1 MLAAGEDERRVA
13 RSETVAAAACE
24 SGRGAARR
32 ERRAG
37 RLSLLGQAPCR
48 ALSAT
53 PSSARLERRPQRS
66 ARAKRSGGWGGRL
79 AVALE
84 SGLAP
89 AHVSARRPPPPG
101 ETGRR
106 RVPAAGARAATV
118 SPACRTTSRQRRG
131 TTSSHAVVPAARP
144 APQRWRQLG
153 ALPHIA
159 SGPQAVQR
167 ARGRARLQSVR
178 QSDPSRRSSGRRRAA
193 ADCAVARPAA
203 RVARGRGRRA
213 PPTAGDAVRPTR
225 RAPGR
230 GKRATAAAA
239 DRAVDRHIAAERA
252 GGGRAPDSTT
262 RGAGRRR
269 RRRVR
274 AAAPP
279 QSGSAG
285 PVGGLPPGQ
294 APCRASSAT
303 LLSARPERQPRR
315 SAK

>member
-118 SPACRTTSRQRRG
+118 SPACRTTIGSAGAPRAATRWYRRRARRRSGGDSSELSRTSPRAHRQCSGHAAEHASRACAKVTLHAARRAAERQRTAPWPGRP
-131 TTSSHAVVPAARP
+131 HACQRKRQARP
-144 APQRWRQLG
+144 ADGRRCCQAHSPG
-153 ALPHIA
+153 A
-159 SGPQAVQR
+159 GTR
-167 ARGRARLQSVR
+167 KTRY
-178 QSDPSRRSSGRRRAA
+178 RRSGGSRCRPLHRRRA
-193 ADCAVARPAA
+193 CR
-203 RVARGRGRRA
+203 RRA
-213 PPTAGDAVRPTR
+213 SPRQQYARSR
-225 RAPGR
+225 M
-230 GKRATAAAA
+230 AAAA
-239 DRAVDRHIAAERA
+239 ACEGGGAAAERERRA
-252 GGGRAPDSTT
+252 SGRLAP
-262 RGAGRRR
+262 
-269 RRRVR
+269 R
-274 AAAPP
+274 A
-279 QSGSAG
+279 SA
-285 PVGGLPPGQ
+285 LP
-294 APCRASSAT
+294 ASSAT
-303 LLSARPERQPRR
+303 LLSTRPERQPRR

>member
-89 AHVSARRPPPPG
+89 AHVSARRPPLPG

-144 APQRWRQLG
+144 APQRRRQLG
-153 ALPHIA
+153 AQPHIA

-178 QSDPSRRSSGRRRAA
+178 QSDPSRRSSGRRAA

-252 GGGRAPDSTT
+252 GGGRAPDSAT
-262 RGAGRRR
+262 RRVRRQRRR
-269 RRRVR
+269 R
-274 AAAPP
+274 AKAP
-279 QSGSAG
+279 QSGG
-285 PVGGLPPGQ
+285 R
-294 APCRASSAT
+294 RASGRLAPRASDLPGTEGDALVGAAGEAT
-303 LLSARPERQPRR
+303 AAQCPL
-315 SAK
+315 K

>member
-1 MLAAGEDERRVA
+1 MSD
-13 RSETVAAAACE
+13 
-24 SGRGAARR
+24 
-32 ERRAG
+32 AG

-84 SGLAP
+84 SGPAP

-131 TTSSHAVVPAARP
+131 TTSSHAVVLATRP
-144 APQRWRQLG
+144 APQRRRQLG
-153 ALPHIA
+153 AQPHIA

-230 GKRATAAAA
+230 GKTRYRRSGGSRCRPPHRRKACRRRASPRQHYARSRTAA
-239 DRAVDRHIAAERA
+239 
-252 GGGRAPDSTT
+252 GG
-262 RGAGRRR
+262 
-269 RRRVR
+269 V
-274 AAAPP
+274 
-279 QSGSAG
+279 
-285 PVGGLPPGQ
+285 
-294 APCRASSAT
+294 
-303 LLSARPERQPRR
+303 
-315 SAK
+315 